1 MTMDQLLE
9 QGRLNCSLPAYKRKK
24 EKAINICIDQFESHK
39 NPYCAISGGKDS
51 VAMACLVNDAARQCG
66 KGFRLWSHISDAS
79 FPGTLETCQALASKI
94 GRDLD
99 LFQSDSAF
107 DNVSGKKRMAF
118 GKTGVFFN
126 SVRDYAKDKDLSF
139 VGVRA
144 YESKRRMQAA
154 KAHGMCFHSSGM
166 GNVDVVNPLQWFRL
180 VDVASLLY
188 EYNAPIHPIYYK
200 FCTDTELN
208 SNKEPLFIRLGY
220 ITSKDLLDKG
230 TAVFLKTNYPG
241 IYNNLMER
249 FPEIRNHV

>member
-1 MTMDQLLE
+1 
-9 QGRLNCSLPAYKRKK
+9 
-24 EKAINICIDQFESHK
+24 
-39 NPYCAISGGKDS
+39 
-51 VAMACLVNDAARQCG
+51 
-66 KGFRLWSHISDAS
+66 
-79 FPGTLETCQALASKI
+79 
-94 GRDLD
+94 
-99 LFQSDSAF
+99 
-107 DNVSGKKRMAF
+107 
-118 GKTGVFFN
+118 
-126 SVRDYAKDKDLSF
+126 
-139 VGVRA
+139 
-144 YESKRRMQAA
+144 
-154 KAHGMCFHSSGM
+154 M